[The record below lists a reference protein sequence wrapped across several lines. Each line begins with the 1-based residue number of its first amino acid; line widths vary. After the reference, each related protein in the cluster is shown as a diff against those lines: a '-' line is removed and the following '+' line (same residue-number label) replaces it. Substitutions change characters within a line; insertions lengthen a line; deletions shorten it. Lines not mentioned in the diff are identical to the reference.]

1 MASMERPV
9 GLTRDA
15 GWEIGVSRTLPYAH
29 EAVWNYLISAARLG
43 LWLGDG
49 ARLGA
54 PGEEYATADG
64 TTGELR
70 SLRPMDRIRLTWL
83 PRGWSRQSTV
93 QVSVSPAGTRQEPK
107 TILRF
112 HQERLAS
119 AEEREGQRAHWTAVM
134 DDVASALG
142 RQTATRSAAT

>member
-1 MASMERPV
+1 MASMDRPV

-15 GWEIGVSRTLPYAH
+15 GWEIGVSRTLPYPP
-29 EAVWNYLISAARLG
+29 ELVWGFIISPAGLS

-70 SLRPMDRIRLTWL
+70 SLRPMDRVRLTWL
-83 PRGWSRQSTV
+83 PRGWNRESTI
-93 QVSVSPAGTRQEPK
+93 QVTVSPAGKPDEPK
-107 TILRF
+107 TVLRF
-112 HQERLAS
+112 HQERLS
-119 AEEREGQRAHWTAVM
+119 NAEEREGQRAHWAAVL
-134 DDVASALG
+134 DDLVDAL
-142 RQTATRSAAT
+142 AELAVSRSAAR